1 MGSQTLACTAVDLA
15 SGASYS
21 VHVTA
26 ATSFAAC
33 TTYNNTATASASN
46 APNASASASITCLKP
61 SLSVTKTADAAT
73 VNAGD
78 PIGFTVTVTNGGP
91 GTAKGV
97 SLSDP
102 LPAGTTAA
110 GWSKASGPTQCSIT
124 GAVGSQTLACTAAD
138 LASGGSF
145 SIHVVAGTS
154 FAACTTYAN
163 TATAHASNAPD
174 ATASASI
181 TCNAPSLTV
190 TKTADAA
197 TVNAGDPIGFT
208 ITVANG
214 GPGLAKDVVL
224 SDPLPTGLTVA
235 GWSKASG
242 PTGCTIT
249 GAVGSQ
255 TLACAR
261 VDLTSGQSYS
271 VHITAATSFADCATY
286 HNTATAHASNAPDAT
301 ASATITC
308 NAPTLTV
315 TKTADAATVN
325 AGDPIGFTITVAN
338 GGPGLAKDVTL
349 SDPLPTGLTVAGWSK
364 ASGPAGC
371 SVTGAVG
378 SQVLACARVD
388 LASGQSYSVH
398 ITAATSFADCA
409 SYDNTATASASNAPD
424 ATDSATITC
433 QKPSLSVTKTADAAT
448 VSAGDPIGFMITVA
462 NGGPG
467 AANAVTLSDP
477 LPGGTTA
484 AGWSQASGPSQCS
497 VTGAV
502 GSQTLSCT
510 AVDLASGASY
520 SVHLT
525 AATSFADC
533 TSYRQHGYCQRVE
546 RAGRLRL
553 GQHHLSEAVVVA
565 DQDSGRGDGGCG

>member
-1 MGSQTLACTAVDLA
+1 M
-15 SGASYS
+15 
-21 VHVTA
+21 
-26 ATSFAAC
+26 
-33 TTYNNTATASASN
+33 
-46 APNASASASITCLKP
+46 
-61 SLSVTKTADAAT
+61 
-73 VNAGD
+73 
-78 PIGFTVTVTNGGP
+78 
-91 GTAKGV
+91 
-97 SLSDP
+97 
-102 LPAGTTAA
+102 
-110 GWSKASGPTQCSIT
+110 
-124 GAVGSQTLACTAAD
+124 
-138 LASGGSF
+138 
-145 SIHVVAGTS
+145 
-154 FAACTTYAN
+154 
-163 TATAHASNAPD
+163 
-174 ATASASI
+174 
-181 TCNAPSLTV
+181 

-224 SDPLPTGLTVA
+224 SDPLPAGLTVA

-308 NAPTLTV
+308 NAPSLTV

-338 GGPGLAKDVTL
+338 GGPGLAKDVVL

-378 SQVLACARVD
+378 SQTLACARVD

-409 SYDNTATASASNAPD
+409 TYHNTATAHASNAPD
-424 ATDSATITC
+424 ATDSAT
-433 QKPSLSVTKTADAAT
+433 
-448 VSAGDPIGFMITVA
+448 
-462 NGGPG
+462 
-467 AANAVTLSDP
+467 
-477 LPGGTTA
+477 
-484 AGWSQASGPSQCS
+484 
-497 VTGAV
+497 
-502 GSQTLSCT
+502 
-510 AVDLASGASY
+510 
-520 SVHLT
+520 
-525 AATSFADC
+525 
-533 TSYRQHGYCQRVE
+533 
-546 RAGRLRL
+546 
-553 GQHHLSEAVVVA
+553 HHLSEAVVVR
-565 DQDSGRGDGGCG
+565 DQDGGRGDGECGRSDRLHDHGRQRWPGFGKRCDLVGSVAGGYDGCRLVAGFRPGRVLGHGCRG